1 MKSAITTCVFALFL
15 IGTWQVMDARQKR
28 LDAKLHLMA
37 QSQLAMEDRL
47 ESLED
52 RHDALLK
59 AVCGGDDELRHQWA
73 AYVSLTN
80 GIIRAV
86 TKTPSE
92 QPPKLPPLTL
102 RELSEA
108 RRLMFRYT
116 TFHADNYLK
125 RQERW
130 LARFREGLK
139 DKKGGGDEH

>member
-1 MKSAITTCVFALFL
+1 MKLVTLTCVFALFL

-28 LDAKLHLMA
+28 LDAELHLMA
-37 QSQLAMEDRL
+37 QSQLAMNDRL

-59 AVCGGDDELRHQWA
+59 AVCGDDDGER
-73 AYVSLTN
+73 YYYISLTN

-86 TKTPSE
+86 EKTPSE
-92 QPPKLPPLTL
+92 LPQMTL

-108 RRLMFRYT
+108 RRLMCRYT
-116 TFHADNYLK
+116 TFYADNFLK

-130 LARFREGLK
+130 LARFGKGLK
-139 DKKGGGDEH
+139 EKKGGEDEH

>member
-1 MKSAITTCVFALFL
+1 MKSGTLTCVFALFL

-28 LDAKLHLMA
+28 MDARLHLMA
-37 QSQLAMEDRL
+37 QSQLAMDDRL

-59 AVCGGDDELRHQWA
+59 AVCGDDDEGRYQ
-73 AYVSLTN
+73 YVTLTN

-86 TKTPSE
+86 TNKPSE
-92 QPPKLPPLTL
+92 LPPELPPLTL

-116 TFHADNYLK
+116 TFRADNFLK

-139 DKKGGGDEH
+139 EKKGDAK